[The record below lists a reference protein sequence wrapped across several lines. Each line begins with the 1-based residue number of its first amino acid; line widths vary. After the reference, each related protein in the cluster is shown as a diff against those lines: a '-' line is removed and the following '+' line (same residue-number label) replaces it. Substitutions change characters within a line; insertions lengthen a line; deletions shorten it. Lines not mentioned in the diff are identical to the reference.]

1 MNEQPDPAVKNRA
14 KRDGFAALAVVI
26 LAAGLIAMVIN
37 HFV

>member
-1 MNEQPDPAVKNRA
+1 MNEQPEPGENNRA
-14 KRDGFAALAVVI
+14 MRDGFAALAALL